1 LRKRPL
7 LLGASVF
14 VIGLLFARYGKWYFP
29 VLAAVLLLYAL
40 EGLIRSGKRVRLLL
54 RSLWLVGAF
63 LLAVFHMSGELLFRE
78 QERSQIQAGE
88 TILFC
93 TTLDKKEYK
102 NGQYVYYLKDITAL
116 VQSQEVSCNRAIS
129 YLDAD
134 DFSVGETLLLN
145 GKVNMFSSASNEGQF
160 DMRSFYESQ
169 KIDFYLTNV
178 EVLQSAGN
186 KDSIGE
192 RLYRFKQKLAGV
204 YEACLDYAKEGVL
217 SVMLLGE
224 KAGLDGSI
232 RELYQS
238 TGISHILAISG
249 LHVSMIGMGLYRF
262 LRKRGSGFLGSFL
275 AATPVIFL
283 YAIMTGNSVSTQ
295 RAVGMLVFAMLAGVL
310 GRTYDPLNALGG
322 MGLILLWQNPFWL
335 WYSGFQLS
343 VCAIFGV
350 TLVGNYLQVEEA
362 EEREVAVAAS
372 EGSAPAERVDARR
385 RCATK
390 LWNKLYMA
398 AAIWMTSLPLVAYY
412 YYEVP
417 TYAILLN
424 MLILPLLPVLFFF
437 GLVGGLVG
445 CVWLSAAKILLY
457 PCNLI
462 LSIYDFLATACLNL
476 PLSRIIVGS
485 PSIARML
492 FVYSILAAAVMVWK
506 IGRHG
511 HFRRWIGI
519 AVVLFVFFWP
529 QQKEFEVDVLDV
541 GQGDGIYLCSENG
554 VSMFIDGGSSN
565 IGSVG
570 TYRILPY
577 LKSKGIT
584 HITYW
589 FVTHAD
595 SDHISGV
602 EEVIESGYRIDN
614 LVVAKAAVSDASGT
628 ADTATASAAGI
639 SDTAAA
645 TATEAAF
652 GTAAASE
659 LSDMD
664 ALVALARFYQI
675 QILTIQE
682 NDTFVFDGDMLTC
695 LYPAADT
702 KSEDKNDLSLVLL
715 YENENFSALFTG
727 DISSAVEQK
736 LLKSEAI
743 LALGTGENAG
753 LSEVGLSETGSS
765 EDGIDFYKAAHHGS
779 RYSNSTEFLEALTPK
794 IAVIS
799 CSSTN
804 NYGHPSAEAVS
815 HMEEVGAEVYYTMK
829 SGQIKVTLEEGRII
843 VSGYEQI
850 KASK

>member
-1 LRKRPL
+1 
-7 LLGASVF
+7 
-14 VIGLLFARYGKWYFP
+14 
-29 VLAAVLLLYAL
+29 
-40 EGLIRSGKRVRLLL
+40 
-54 RSLWLVGAF
+54 
-63 LLAVFHMSGELLFRE
+63 
-78 QERSQIQAGE
+78 
-88 TILFC
+88 
-93 TTLDKKEYK
+93 
-102 NGQYVYYLKDITAL
+102 
-116 VQSQEVSCNRAIS
+116 
-129 YLDAD
+129 
-134 DFSVGETLLLN
+134 
-145 GKVNMFSSASNEGQF
+145 
-160 DMRSFYESQ
+160 
-169 KIDFYLTNV
+169 
-178 EVLQSAGN
+178 
-186 KDSIGE
+186 
-192 RLYRFKQKLAGV
+192 
-204 YEACLDYAKEGVL
+204 
-217 SVMLLGE
+217 
-224 KAGLDGSI
+224 
-232 RELYQS
+232 
-238 TGISHILAISG
+238 
-249 LHVSMIGMGLYRF
+249 
-262 LRKRGSGFLGSFL
+262 
-275 AATPVIFL
+275 
-283 YAIMTGNSVSTQ
+283 
-295 RAVGMLVFAMLAGVL
+295 
-310 GRTYDPLNALGG
+310 
-322 MGLILLWQNPFWL
+322 
-335 WYSGFQLS
+335 
-343 VCAIFGV
+343 
-350 TLVGNYLQVEEA
+350 
-362 EEREVAVAAS
+362 
-372 EGSAPAERVDARR
+372 
-385 RCATK
+385 
-390 LWNKLYMA
+390 
-398 AAIWMTSLPLVAYY
+398 
-412 YYEVP
+412 
-417 TYAILLN
+417 
-424 MLILPLLPVLFFF
+424 
-437 GLVGGLVG
+437 
-445 CVWLSAAKILLY
+445 
-457 PCNLI
+457 
-462 LSIYDFLATACLNL
+462 
-476 PLSRIIVGS
+476 
-485 PSIARML
+485 
-492 FVYSILAAAVMVWK
+492 
-506 IGRHG
+506 
-511 HFRRWIGI
+511 
-519 AVVLFVFFWP
+519 
-529 QQKEFEVDVLDV
+529 
-541 GQGDGIYLCSENG
+541 
-554 VSMFIDGGSSN
+554 
-565 IGSVG
+565 
-570 TYRILPY
+570 LPY

-652 GTAAASE
+652 GTAVASE

-743 LALGTGENAG
+743 LALGTGENAGLSEAELSEAGLSEAGLSEAG